1 MPGPE
6 SLAGQSISHYRVVEK
21 LGGGGMGVVYKAED
35 VTLGRAVALKFL
47 PEDVS
52 RDKQMLE
59 RFLREARAAAAM
71 NHPNI
76 CTIYEIGE
84 HDGRRFIAMEMMQG
98 QTLKHRIAGGAMDTS
113 ALLGLAEQIADAL
126 DAAHGHGIIHR
137 DIKPANIFITERGQ
151 AKVLDF
157 GLAKQIPQGG
167 RGAYQGETQATI
179 DHVDPNL
186 TSPGVALGTVAYM
199 SPEQALGQE
208 VDARTDLFSFG
219 VVLYEMATGRQAFSG
234 PTSAAIFDAILNRAP
249 TSPVRLNPNLPA
261 ELERVINKALEKDR
275 TMRYQHASDIRADLK
290 RLQRDTDSGRSVS
303 VLAASQQAAT
313 GAGASSQST
322 KRRPFK
328 AMAYGIAGLVVAAAL
343 GMIGY
348 LRFYKAPMMTERDSI
363 VIADFTNTTGD
374 PVFDGTLRQGLSAQ
388 IGQSPYFNIVSEN
401 QVAQALRLMEQP
413 PDARLMSNL
422 ARQVCQRA
430 NATASI
436 EGSIASLGN
445 QYVIGVNAVNC
456 RTGESLVQEQVTADG
471 KEKVL
476 AALGEAASK
485 LRSKLGESRA
495 THEAYDLPLD
505 QVTTP
510 SLEALQAWGL
520 GTQGLLKGDMPSAIS
535 FFQRAVNADPNFAQ
549 AYSTMGITYDLMG
562 EQGPAAV
569 NITKGYELRERASER
584 EKFSITANYD
594 LVVTGDLDKGSQVAE
609 QWTKIF
615 PRDPPAF
622 IALGAAY
629 LLGGRLDEGLA
640 ANREVLRLD
649 PTAYAYHSVANGY
662 LTLGRLDEAV
672 ATIQQGEANHV
683 DPSAFR
689 DVLYGIAFIQDNSA
703 GMTKQLAGPW
713 FGPPALADETESN
726 TAAYSGHLSRSRE
739 LAQRAVASA
748 KQQGASAAMAT
759 YTVNAAL
766 REALFGNFPEAQ
778 RAIGDAGSLAS
789 DRDLEAGAAVALG
802 LSGNVSQAQRMAD
815 DLEKRFPE
823 ATHLRFGWLP
833 AIRGAVAIR
842 RGNAQE
848 AIDNLSAVSSH
859 ELMIP
864 VNQGLPA
871 MVAVYIR
878 GEAYLAAHQGTQA
891 AAEFQKILD
900 HPGLVVN
907 SPIGALAHLGLGRAY
922 VFAGDNA
929 KAKTAY
935 EDFLALWK
943 DADPDI
949 PIFKQA
955 KAEYSQLQ
963 TQLQ

>member
-6 SLAGQSISHYRVVEK
+6 SLVGQSISHYRVVEK

-290 RLQRDTDSGRSVS
+290 RLQRDTDSGRSAS
-303 VLAASQQAAT
+303 VLAASQHSAAA
-313 GAGASSQST
+313 AGASSGGI

-328 AMAYGIAGLVVAAAL
+328 AIAYGIAGLLVAAAL
-343 GMIGY
+343 GAFVY
-348 LRFYKAPMMTERDSI
+348 VRYYHAPMMTEKDSI

-374 PVFDGTLRQGLSAQ
+374 PVFDGTLRQGLAAQ
-388 IGQSPYFNIVSEN
+388 IGQSPFFNIVSDN
-401 QVAQALRLMEQP
+401 QVAQALQLMEQP
-413 PDARLMSNL
+413 PDARLVTNV
-422 ARQVCQRA
+422 ARQVCQRT
-430 NATASI
+430 NAKASI
-436 EGSIASLGN
+436 EGSIANLGN

-456 RTGESLVQEQVTADG
+456 LTGETLVQEQVTADG

-476 AALGEAASK
+476 SALGEAASQ
-485 LRSKLGESRA
+485 LRSKLGESRSI
-495 THEAYDLPLD
+495 HEAYDLPLD

-520 GTQGLLKGDMPSAIS
+520 GTQALLKNDFPSAIS
-535 FFQRAVNADPNFAQ
+535 FLQRAVNIDPNFAQ
-549 AYSTMGITYDLMG
+549 AYATLGIAYSLVGERSSARENMRKAYDLRDRM
-562 EQGPAAV
+562 
-569 NITKGYELRERASER
+569 SER
-584 EKFSITANYD
+584 EKFSISGNYYF
-594 LVVTGDLDKGSQVAE
+594 GSDLDKARQTFE
-609 QWTKIF
+609 QWTKVF
-615 PRDPPAF
+615 PRDPPAYF
-622 IALGAAY
+622 GLQGACALE
-629 LLGGRLDEGLA
+629 GRWDESLA
-640 ANREVLRLD
+640 AAQEALRLD
-649 PTAYAYHSVANGY
+649 PTPYTYYRVADVY
-662 LTLGRLDEAV
+662 VRLGRLDEAR
-672 ATIQQGEANHV
+672 ATIQQGAANHI
-683 DPSAFR
+683 DAFTFR
-689 DVLYGIAFIQDNSA
+689 DSLYAIAFLQGDSA
-703 GMTKQLAGPW
+703 EMAKNADGPW
-713 FGPPALADETESN
+713 FGPPEAPADAQAS
-726 TAAYSGHLSRSRE
+726 TAAYYGR
-739 LAQRAVASA
+739 LAHARDLADRAVESA
-748 KQQGASAAMAT
+748 KRRGAKDLAAQIEMR
-759 YTVNAAL
+759 AAIG
-766 REALFGNFPEAQ
+766 EAVFGNFAEAKKATLDAENGLTDVQVEERAAIVFALAGDTAEAQ
-778 RAIGDAGSLAS
+778 KLAEDLNRRSPNDTIVQFNYLPVIRATLAF
-789 DRDLEAGAAVALG
+789 
-802 LSGNVSQAQRMAD
+802 
-815 DLEKRFPE
+815 K
-823 ATHLRFGWLP
+823 
-833 AIRGAVAIR
+833 

-848 AIDNLSAVSSH
+848 ALENLRNASPYELSAESQM
-859 ELMIP
+859 LP
-864 VNQGLPA
+864 VYVRGQ
-871 MVAVYIR
+871 VYL
-878 GEAYLAAHQGTQA
+878 EAHHGAEA

-900 HPGLVVN
+900 HPGVILY
-907 SPIGALAHLGLGRAY
+907 SPTAALAHLGLGRAY
-922 VFAGDNA
+922 ALAGENSKA
-929 KAKTAY
+929 KAAY